1 MDFEFKPSRYPE
13 ELIKPMREEL
23 TDLGI
28 REARLP
34 KEVDAAVLEGK
45 GTTLVVVNSVCGC
58 AAGRARPGLAMA
70 LREGVQ
76 PDNMISVFAGADI
89 EATQRARE
97 LFKGYSPS
105 SPSIALM
112 QDGEI
117 VYMLERHEIEGRE
130 APQIASALREAF
142 DRICTPVQ

>member
-1 MDFEFKPSRYPE
+1 VDFEFKPSRYPE
-13 ELIKPMREEL
+13 ELIKAMREEL

-28 REARLP
+28 REARLSE
-34 KEVDAAVLEGK
+34 EVDAAVLEGK

-58 AAGRARPGLAMA
+58 AAGKARPGLAMA

-130 APQIASALREAF
+130 APQIASVLREAF